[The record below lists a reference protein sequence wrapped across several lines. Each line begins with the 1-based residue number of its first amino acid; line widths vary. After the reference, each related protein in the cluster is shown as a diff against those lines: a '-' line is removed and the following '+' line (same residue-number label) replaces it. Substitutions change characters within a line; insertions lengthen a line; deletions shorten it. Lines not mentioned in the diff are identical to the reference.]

1 MLRVIFFIALVLI
14 FSRLSAQTLIRG
26 TVKDVRGKAV
36 AAASIGLKGSY
47 DGATADS
54 SGTWS
59 FETFDTGDQVLVISA
74 INFTTEERALKLNGT
89 PIILDIVLKEDAS
102 LLDVVTIT
110 AGTFEASDTKRSTV
124 LNSLDIVTTASAN
137 ADVVSAIKTLPGA
150 QQVGESEGLFVRGG
164 TAEETKVFI
173 DGTLVNNFFF
183 SSVPDLAQR
192 GRFSPF
198 LFKGTVFSSGGYS
211 ALYGQALSSALILE
225 SIDLPD
231 QSSASAGVSS
241 VGLNGGFQQLAKNKQ
256 SSWGVNY
263 SYTNLAAYFA
273 LVKQRPDNFHI
284 PEFHNIDANF
294 RVKTSATGMLKFYG
308 YYNYNRL
315 GVRQPD
321 IDSLPFKNAF
331 ALTNRNL
338 YLNLSWKESLGAY
351 WKIQLGSSFSDNTD
365 DIQNELVNQQNIKQD
380 IDHDPFRSKSF
391 SLIGK
396 GKLTTFKTVLERKIY
411 GMSAFRF
418 GGEYQYFDDRNNFS
432 GYIGDNLKS
441 TAMDNLLAAFGE
453 VDIYVTNKLAAKFGG
468 RYEHSSLINKANI
481 APRLSMAY
489 KTSKK
494 GQISLAYGN
503 FFQRPEK
510 QFFLQG
516 FNTGQLGY
524 MKATHLIG
532 NYQVVSHNYTFR
544 GELFYKKYTS
554 LIKTHPVLWNGA
566 DSISN
571 AGYGDAAGL
580 EIFWRDRKTFKNVDY
595 WISYSYLDTKRDHL
609 NFPTAIQPA
618 FAAKH
623 TANLVIKK
631 FISPL
636 KTQFNASYTYAA
648 GRPYYDIRKDN
659 QGKFRIFDQGKT
671 IPYQSMSLSL
681 NYLPTIG
688 KENAKT
694 FVVVVLSVNN
704 VLGNNQVFGYNYSYR
719 GERKNPIL
727 PAARRFFFIGCFLSF
742 GVDRSDEII
751 NSNL

>member
-1 MLRVIFFIALVLI
+1 MLRVVFFFALVLLFGRI
-14 FSRLSAQTLIRG
+14 SAQTLIRG
-26 TVKDVRGKAV
+26 TVKDARGKAV
-36 AAASIGLKGSY
+36 TAASIGIKGSY

-54 SGTWS
+54 SGTWA
-59 FETFDTGDQVLVISA
+59 FKTVDTGEQVLEISA
-74 INFTTEERALKLNGT
+74 IGYATEQRALKLNGT
-89 PIILDIVLKEDAS
+89 PLNLDIVLKEDPS

-231 QSSASAGVSS
+231 ESSASAGISS
-241 VGLNGGFQQLAKNKQ
+241 VGLSGGFQHLAKNKK

-284 PEFHNIDANF
+284 PEFHNVDANF
-294 RVKTSATGMLKFYG
+294 RIKTSATGMLKFYG

-331 ALTNRNL
+331 GLTNRNL
-338 YLNLSWKESLGAY
+338 YLNLSWKESLGTF

-365 DIQNELVNQQNIKQD
+365 DIQNDLVNQQNVHQD
-380 IDHDPFRSKSF
+380 IDHDPFRSKTF

-396 GKLTTFKTVLERKIY
+396 GKLATVKTVLERRIY

-432 GYIGDNLKS
+432 SYIGRNLKS
-441 TAMDNLLAAFGE
+441 SAMDNLLAVFGE
-453 VDIYVTNKLAAKFGG
+453 ADVYVTNKLAAKIGG
-468 RYEHSSLINKANI
+468 RYEHSSLLNKTNL

-489 KTSKK
+489 KTSRR

-510 QFFLQG
+510 MFFLQG
-516 FNTGQLGY
+516 YDAGDLGY
-524 MKATHLIG
+524 LKATHFIA

-544 GELFYKKYTS
+544 SELFYKKYTS
-554 LIKTHPVLWNGA
+554 LIKTHPVLWNGG

-609 NFPTAIQPA
+609 NFPEAIQPS

-631 FISPL
+631 FFTPV
-636 KTQFNASYTYAA
+636 KTQFNASYTVAS
-648 GRPYYDIRKDN
+648 GRPYYNIRKD
-659 QGKFRIFDQGKT
+659 QEGKFRIFDQGQT
-671 IPYQSMSLSL
+671 IPYHSMSLSL

-688 KENAKT
+688 KENAKS
-694 FVVVVLSVNN
+694 FVVLVFSVNN
-704 VLGNNQVFGYNYSYR
+704 VLGNNQVFGYNYSYT
-719 GERKNPIL
+719 GDRKSPIL

-751 NSNL
+751 NRNL